1 MDYLFWGYTVIW
13 GLLFGYVI
21 YLDFRERTI
30 QTKLNQL
37 EMVLGKK

>member
-1 MDYLFWGYTVIW
+1 MDYLFWGYNVIW
-13 GLLFGYVI
+13 LLLFGYVI

-30 QTKLNQL
+30 QAKLNQL